1 MIKVRLLL
9 GASVVLS
16 HGSAEEGDVR
26 PQDPE
31 LVLKGTFKN
40 GSASLR
46 KNALKSIVP
55 AC

>member
-16 HGSAEEGDVR
+16 HGSAEDGDVR

-46 KNALKSIVP
+46 KMP
-55 AC
+55 